1 MGNMMK
7 YQAVF
12 FDLGGTLTY
21 PFYWSEYVEV
31 RSKIASILYAPDDDI
46 TRVWMDEG
54 YQFGAGMKVDS
65 ERKRNT

>member
-21 PFYWSEYVEV
+21 PFYWSEYAEV
-31 RSKIASILYAPDDDI
+31 RSKMASILYAPEEDI
-46 TRVWMDEG
+46 TRV
-54 YQFGAGMKVDS
+54 
-65 ERKRNT
+65 